1 MNFDKKLPSIVRIAI
16 SISTLAIVLVAFN
29 QCVVDKPVNTK
40 KAKSSSAST
49 SAPAPAPATSNED
62 AGDIES
68 DNELPDGLVMPPIN
82 APVTESEMDGIDVG
96 VKNFEQI
103 LISMSETTG
112 VSAAD
117 NGIQS
122 LYKELTIQ
130 LPGDN
135 NIKSFLPANQV
146 AITKLA
152 AEFCEKMVE
161 SQNLR
166 VVVWPTINFGQSPTQ
181 VFSASNK
188 QLIITQAIERFLP
201 PMETNQQTLTYNEL
215 SKLFDELLTG
225 ENLSSSTTTKKVVK
239 GMCISTLASAHATFL

>member
-1 MNFDKKLPSIVRIAI
+1 MKFDKKLPSSVRIGI
-16 SISTLAIVLVAFN
+16 SISTLAIVLIAFN
-29 QCVVDKPVNTK
+29 QCVVEKTTNVK

-49 SAPAPAPATSNED
+49 AAPVTSKED

-82 APVTESEMDGIDVG
+82 APVTESEMDTINVG

-103 LISMSETTG
+103 LTSMSEATG
-112 VSAAD
+112 VSVSD
-117 NGIQS
+117 GGIQA
-122 LYKELTIQ
+122 LYKELSIQ

-146 AITKLA
+146 AITKLS
-152 AEFCEKMVE
+152 AEFCEKMLE
-161 SQNLR
+161 SQDLR
-166 VVVWPTINFGQSPTQ
+166 AVVWPTINFGQSPTT
-181 VFSASNK
+181 VFTATNK
-188 QLIITQAIERFLP
+188 QLIINQAITRFLP
-201 PMETNQQTLTYNEL
+201 PMETSQTTLAYNEL

-225 ENLSSSTTTKKVVK
+225 ENLTSSVTTKKVVK

>member
-1 MNFDKKLPSIVRIAI
+1 MNFDKKLPSRARIAI
-16 SISTLAIVLVAFN
+16 SIGTLAIVLVAFN
-29 QCVVDKPVNTK
+29 QCVVDKPTNTK
-40 KAKSSSAST
+40 KSKSTNAST
-49 SAPAPAPATSNED
+49 SAPATSYED

-68 DNELPDGLVMPPIN
+68 ENELPDGLVMPPIN
-82 APVTESEMDGIDVG
+82 APATESEMDAIDVG

-103 LISMSETTG
+103 LMSMSEATG

-122 LYKELTIQ
+122 LYKELSVQ

-152 AEFCEKMVE
+152 AEFCEKMIE
-161 SQNLR
+161 SQDLR
-166 VVVWPTINFGQSPTQ
+166 AVVWPTINFGQSPTQ
-181 VFSASNK
+181 VFTASNK
-188 QLIITQAIERFLP
+188 QLIITQAINRFLP

-215 SKLFDELLTG
+215 SKLFDELLAG
-225 ENLSSSTTTKKVVK
+225 ENLGSNVTTRKVVK
-239 GMCISTLASAHATFL
+239 AMCISTLASAHATFL

>member
-1 MNFDKKLPSIVRIAI
+1 MNFDKKLPSSARIAI
-16 SISTLAIVLVAFN
+16 SIGTLAIVLVAFN
-29 QCVVDKPVNTK
+29 QCVVDKPTNTK
-40 KAKSSSAST
+40 KSKSSSAST
-49 SAPAPAPATSNED
+49 AAPATSNED

-68 DNELPDGLVMPPIN
+68 EIELPDGLVMPPIN
-82 APVTESEMDGIDVG
+82 APVTESEMDAIDVG

-103 LISMSETTG
+103 LISMSEATG

-122 LYKELTIQ
+122 LYKELSVQ

-152 AEFCEKMVE
+152 AEFCEKLVE
-161 SQNLR
+161 TQDLR

-181 VFSASNK
+181 VFNAANK
-188 QLIITQAIERFLP
+188 QLIITQAINRFLP
-201 PMETNQQTLTYNEL
+201 PMEANQTTLTFNEL

-225 ENLSSSTTTKKVVK
+225 ENLGSNVTTRKVVK

>member
-1 MNFDKKLPSIVRIAI
+1 MSIDKKLPSAVRIAI
-16 SISTLAIVLVAFN
+16 SIGTLAIVLVAFN
-29 QCVVDKPVNTK
+29 QCVVDKPTNVK
-40 KAKSSSAST
+40 KSKSSSAST
-49 SAPAPAPATSNED
+49 SAPETSRDD

-68 DNELPDGLVMPPIN
+68 ENELPDGLVMPPIN
-82 APVTESEMDGIDVG
+82 APASESEMDAIDVG

-103 LISMSETTG
+103 LVSMSEATG
-112 VSAAD
+112 VNASD
-117 NGIQS
+117 NGIQT

-161 SQNLR
+161 SQELR
-166 VVVWPTINFGQSPTQ
+166 AVVWPTINFGQSPTT
-181 VFSASNK
+181 VFTASNK
-188 QLIITQAIERFLP
+188 QLIITQAINRFLP
-201 PMETNQQTLTYNEL
+201 PMETNQMTLTYNEL

-225 ENLSSSTTTKKVVK
+225 ETLGSNVTTKKVVK

>member
-1 MNFDKKLPSIVRIAI
+1 MNFDKKLPSSVRIAI

-49 SAPAPAPATSNED
+49 SSSAPATSNDD

-68 DNELPDGLVMPPIN
+68 ENELPDGLVMPPIN
-82 APVTESEMDGIDVG
+82 APVTESEMDAIDVG

-122 LYKELTIQ
+122 LYKEITIQ

-166 VVVWPTINFGQSPTQ
+166 VVV
-181 VFSASNK
+181 
-188 QLIITQAIERFLP
+188 
-201 PMETNQQTLTYNEL
+201 
-215 SKLFDELLTG
+215 
-225 ENLSSSTTTKKVVK
+225 
-239 GMCISTLASAHATFL
+239 